1 MPVRRLV
8 ADRVHDGTGEFMR
21 RLFDDR
27 KTWICD
33 DWRNGNLK
41 VLDYACG
48 TGIASQALA
57 SHASSIIGIDEDDGC
72 VRIYNEIV
80 KRLQH
85 PTCAMRAYTGDLIPH
100 YQTGEVPGLQN
111 PSVFEGLGDFDLVV
125 ISLGMDCFEI
135 LPLSPVQRRHQLVE
149 NLKAIFRLLHENGT
163 LLIVDVQKLSGRL
176 EPTKMGSLIHGY
188 KTTGYHSS
196 DIVDALQSIGVKD
209 VDILDGIR
217 FQWEATTEQK
227 KIWLPAEADEIL
239 FMLKAK
245 KRSQNCAEPK
255 DGKGCTHL
263 CIRCCQ
269 PATKSCA
276 ACVNAPADEYGSH
289 ESSWYCGV
297 DCQKGDW
304 HRHKSLCNAPVL
316 RKVLYRAAETAQ
328 ELFYIYREIVF
339 DKLIVKVARKE
350 KEIIVHEGLY
360 EECFI
365 PFPSSLFPEEKEK
378 KAMLTY
384 LACGDVCGY
393 LGVVLKTMLNDISSR
408 LLETPVKLKAT
419 NPLKIRLHYYLD
431 GSEDL
436 NSYQHEV
443 LTVTLKDGSVYVVDL
458 AGAQYGYHEPVMPL
472 KTYADSRARAVRLDK
487 SMLRLHE
494 KDFLKRQK
502 SFLSSVEANFREY
515 KRSAE
520 ESGRFKVEQ
529 VPLEPVGQSQ
539 NSNSNGEYADESSIA
554 NFCDNAVRN
563 GKVLDLSEFGMRL

>member
-1 MPVRRLV
+1 
-8 ADRVHDGTGEFMR
+8 
-21 RLFDDR
+21 
-27 KTWICD
+27 
-33 DWRNGNLK
+33 
-41 VLDYACG
+41 
-48 TGIASQALA
+48 
-57 SHASSIIGIDEDDGC
+57 
-72 VRIYNEIV
+72 
-80 KRLQH
+80 
-85 PTCAMRAYTGDLIPH
+85 MRAYTGDLIPH

-227 KIWLPAEADEIL
+227 KLWLPAEADEIL

-304 HRHKSLCNAPVL
+304 HRHKSLCNASVL

-487 SMLRLHE
+487 CQPLGNQRQIIVNECSEKGWTGLIRSVNEELYHRFNALITLWQKSHMPLPAMLRLHE

-563 GKVLDLSEFGMRL
+563 GKVLDLSEFGMCAFERG